1 MLRTYKANSSLS
13 FNVTFNGR
21 VRNISFLSSSYG
33 GSYFTTSDKE
43 LISVIESHS
52 WFGRKFFKD
61 EEHCEDDVYAK
72 DVSMEEF
79 IDDAVGESASEAE
92 EQKEVVDVE
101 DITNLPD
108 AQKYLQDKGVPL
120 RYIRSKVQVMRKAEQ
135 LGIKFPNLS

>member
-1 MLRTYKANSSLS
+1 MLRTYKANSILS

-52 WFGRKFFKD
+52 WFGKKFFKD
-61 EEHCEDDVYAK
+61 EENCEDDVYAK
-72 DVSMEEF
+72 DVSMEEL
-79 IDDAVGESASEAE
+79 IDDAAGESASEAK